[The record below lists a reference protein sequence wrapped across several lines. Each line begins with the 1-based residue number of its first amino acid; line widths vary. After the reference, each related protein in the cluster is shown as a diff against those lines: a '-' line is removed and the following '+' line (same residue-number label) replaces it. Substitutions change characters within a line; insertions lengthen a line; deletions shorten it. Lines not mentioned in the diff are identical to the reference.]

1 MGYKAIYGL
10 CIGKVNIIIKSLKD
24 NKKAFKL
31 EVDDVLEMLNDNLR
45 YELKV
50 ALNAK
55 MLNSTNIFKIF
66 GISFNSEL
74 TEILR
79 QETFT
84 LDENIFNVSYL
95 LR

>member
-1 MGYKAIYGL
+1 
-10 CIGKVNIIIKSLKD
+10 
-24 NKKAFKL
+24 
-31 EVDDVLEMLNDNLR
+31 MLNDNLR

-55 MLNSTNIFKIF
+55 MLNSTSIFKIF

-79 QETFT
+79 QETFA
-84 LDENIFNVSYL
+84 LDENIFNVMNAL
-95 LR
+95 F